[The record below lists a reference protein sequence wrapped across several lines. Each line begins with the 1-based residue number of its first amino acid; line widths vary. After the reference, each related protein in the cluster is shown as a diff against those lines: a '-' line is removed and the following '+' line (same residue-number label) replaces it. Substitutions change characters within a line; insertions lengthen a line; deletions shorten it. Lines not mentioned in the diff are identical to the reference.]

1 VANLL
6 EGLVVT
12 ITVRALL
19 KSIVGAFAMVFGA
32 AGSSV
37 AGETR
42 SVLTFSNLIARLRR
56 DAALRGRFA
65 DNPRAILLEN
75 GIDPTPYNLPDRISA
90 AQMDRLLAQFAQ
102 APTSTQQP
110 DPPKPQ
116 PRPPSVI
123 YGPPAG
129 PRPSPPPAPPPAPPK

>member
-1 VANLL
+1 
-6 EGLVVT
+6 LVVT
-12 ITVRALL
+12 VTVRALL
-19 KSIVGAFAMVFGA
+19 KSIAGAFAMVLGG

-42 SVLTFSNLIARLRR
+42 NVLKFSNLIARLRR

-65 DNPRAILLEN
+65 DNPRAILLEY
-75 GIDPTPYNLPDRISA
+75 GIDPTPYNLPDRIST

-102 APTSTQQP
+102 APTSTEQP

-116 PRPPSVI
+116 PRPPSPV
-123 YGPPAG
+123 YGPPPGPVPRPPAG
-129 PRPSPPPAPPPAPPK
+129 PPSAPPK